1 MAYNGMMKIYRENT
15 GTFAMAVAHLLDVG
29 FRNVSGITD
38 EQIENLEGNGLMTQQ
53 FVQDLVRVSRE
64 IAKECGNNVVEIVQ
78 FCAAEN
84 IFDTEYYSGRFEN
97 DEWDTIDDEED
108 LEW

>member
-15 GTFAMAVAHLLDVG
+15 GTFAMAVAHLLDIG
-29 FRNVSGITD
+29 FRNASKITD
-38 EQIENLEGNGLMTQQ
+38 EQIENLEENGLMTKK

-64 IAKECGNNVVEIVQ
+64 IAKECGNDVVEIIQ
-78 FCAAEN
+78 FCAAEK
-84 IFDTEYYSGRFEN
+84 IFDTEWYTGRFE
-97 DEWDTIDDEED
+97 DDDEES